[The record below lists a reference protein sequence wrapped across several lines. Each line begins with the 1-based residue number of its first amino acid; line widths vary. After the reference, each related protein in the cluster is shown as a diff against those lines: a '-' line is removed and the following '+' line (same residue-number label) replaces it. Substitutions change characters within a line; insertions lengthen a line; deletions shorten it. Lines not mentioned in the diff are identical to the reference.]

1 MISGMM
7 SDHAKGRDT
16 NDRWGITEQR
26 HLGLTVSDGQ
36 GGPTTQELCLAKK
49 KLAFWQGMPLAARTR
64 VRVINVHILVT
75 VLA

>member
-1 MISGMM
+1 MM
-7 SDHAKGRDT
+7 SDPVKGRDT
-16 NDRWGITEQR
+16 NEQRGITEQR

-36 GGPTTQELCLAKK
+36 GGPATQELCLVKK
-49 KLAFWQGMPLAARTR
+49 RLAFWQGMPLVARTR